1 MSFDLRYKQQRKEEQ
16 AMKPKAKIISCSLQ
30 KGGVGKTIFA
40 VNIAAFLSTYR
51 RSRYSRYRNR
61 VLLVDI
67 DTHSSATKYL
77 GAYDDS
83 RDSIF
88 EVLMRK
94 TSVKDA
100 IQTFSY
106 EFGRFGVCQIDL
118 LPSNEILH
126 HFEKQW
132 SELSNPELR
141 LKEALDKVAGDYEY
155 IIIDCPPES
164 DSLLTNAFNCTD
176 YYILPVLPD
185 ANSFQELAPTISQ
198 IRNLPTSSNH
208 GTILG
213 CVINES
219 SKRPIKVNDEVI
231 DIKSLYSDILT
242 VFDTSIPTSSFIDN
256 SFAECIP
263 IPFYHYSI
271 HKCPRIF
278 GAMRTLSKEVV
289 ARIDE
294 KERVKYA

>member
-1 MSFDLRYKQQRKEEQ
+1 MRQ
-16 AMKPKAKIISCSLQ
+16 KAKTISCSLQ

-40 VNIAAFLSTYR
+40 VNIAAFLSTYKKT
-51 RSRYSRYRNR
+51 RYSRYKNR

-67 DTHSSATKYL
+67 DAHSSATKYL
-77 GAYDDS
+77 GAYDDNK
-83 RDSIF
+83 DSIF

-94 TSVKDA
+94 ANIRDV
-100 IQTFSY
+100 IQTFNY
-106 EFGRFGVCQIDL
+106 DFGRYGVCQLDL

-126 HFEKQW
+126 HFEKEW
-132 SELSNPELR
+132 NELESPDIR
-141 LKEALDKVAGDYEY
+141 LKEALSEIIGDYEY

-176 YYILPVLPD
+176 YYILPVLLD

-198 IRNLPTSSNH
+198 IRNLPTANEH

-219 SKRPIKVNDEVI
+219 SKKPLEINYEKI
-231 DIKSLYSDILT
+231 DMIGLYSNILT
-242 VFDTSIPTSSFIDN
+242 VFDTAIPTSSFVDN

-263 IPFYHYSI
+263 IPFYHYNI
-271 HKCPRIF
+271 RKCQSAF
-278 GAMRTLSKEVV
+278 SAFRTLSKEVI
-289 ARIDE
+289 RKIKE
-294 KERVKYA
+294 KEGANNA

>member
-1 MSFDLRYKQQRKEEQ
+1 MRRFS
-16 AMKPKAKIISCSLQ
+16 KIISCSLQ
-30 KGGVGKTIFA
+30 KGGVGKTVFA
-40 VNIAAFLSTYR
+40 VNIAAFLSTYK
-51 RSRYSRYRNR
+51 RSQYSKFKNR
-61 VLLVDI
+61 VLIVDI

-77 GAYDDS
+77 GVYDDNS
-83 RDSIF
+83 DSIF
-88 EVLMRK
+88 EVLTRK
-94 TSVKDA
+94 VNIRDA
-100 IQTFSY
+100 IISFEY
-106 EFGRFGVCQIDL
+106 DFGRYGVCNLDL

-126 HFEKQW
+126 HFETQW
-132 SELSNPELR
+132 NEFDAPELR
-141 LKEALDKVAGDYEY
+141 LREALSEVKDDYDY

-198 IRNLPTSSNH
+198 IRNLPTVNHH

-219 SKRPIKVNDEVI
+219 SKRPIRVNNEFI
-231 DIKSLYSDILT
+231 DIKALYSDILT
-242 VFDTSIPTSSFIDN
+242 VFDTAIPSSSFIDN

-271 HKCPRIF
+271 HKCARIF
-278 GAMRTLSKEVV
+278 GAFRLLTKELVSK
-289 ARIDE
+289 IDE
-294 KERVKYA
+294 KERAINA